1 MEANMP
7 FAEAGQIRPEEPLP
21 TKFHTDAAVRQFLG
35 WFEDQPFV
43 TSTNIPWLVR
53 PNDWIIVLTALARG
67 FKDVLIS
74 LQAEPDADVAAIYQ
88 QSPLG
93 IQHVDAFEK
102 TITQIL
108 VFVSDPKFSPPSGSP
123 I

>member
-7 FAEAGQIRPEEPLP
+7 FAEAGLLRPAEPLP
-21 TKFHTDAAVRQFLG
+21 AEFHTDAAVHRFLR

-43 TSTNIPWLVR
+43 TSTDTPWLVR
-53 PNDWIIVLTALARG
+53 PNDWIIVLTGLARG
-67 FKDVLIS
+67 YKDVLIS
-74 LQAEPDADVAAIYQ
+74 LQAEPDADVPAIYQ

-93 IQHVDAFEK
+93 NQHVDAFEK
-102 TITQIL
+102 TVSQIFL
-108 VFVSDPKFSPPSGSP
+108 FVSDAKFSPPAGSP

>member
-21 TKFHTDAAVRQFLG
+21 TEFHTDAAVQQFLG

-74 LQAEPDADVAAIYQ
+74 LQAEPDADCHA
-88 QSPLG
+88 
-93 IQHVDAFEK
+93 VDCLSRRRVNTKRVEWEW
-102 TITQIL
+102 
-108 VFVSDPKFSPPSGSP
+108 
-123 I
+123 